1 MSEKN
6 STETT
11 RLSKQRKNLNSDVNL
26 NTKKAYNQFIKETGK
41 TDIPYEI
48 FTLIPKLVHERMIE
62 KLYSQSYFIKIPDLG
77 VLKMF
82 KVKPFRKYA
91 VDWKRFSE
99 TKEIVKLRNTHTNGF
114 LFKVHLYINYK
125 KNPVMSCFSF
135 YLARAHRRNLA
146 KLIFN
151 NKVK

>member
-1 MSEKN
+1 MSKKNPTEK
-6 STETT
+6 T

-26 NTKKAYNQFIKETGK
+26 STRKAYNQFIKDTGR
-41 TDIPYEI
+41 TDIPYETFI
-48 FTLIPKLVHERMIE
+48 LVPKLVHERMIE
-62 KLYSQSYFIKIPDLG
+62 KLYSQSYFIKIPELG

-82 KVKPFRKYA
+82 KVKPFVKYA

-125 KNPVMSCFSF
+125 KNPVMSCFTF
-135 YLARAHRRNLA
+135 HLARLHRRNLA